1 MIIFTLVYRF
11 GASQLQF
18 LLFIEISTQNAF
30 PKVFRALH
38 VPGRPTVFTNV
49 YDAVTAPAVLDLPS
63 VKAIATA
70 SYAVATAARFK
81 DDDMALET
89 NHVVTRALASV
100 AKKFQNHSAPIG
112 RMAMVIVLKMI
123 SKQLL
128 TRV

>member
-70 SYAVATAARFK
+70 SCAVAAAARFK
-81 DDDMALET
+81 DDDMTLET
-89 NHVVTRALASV
+89 NLAAIRAIASV
-100 AKKFQNHSAPIG
+100 AKEFQKPLSAD
-112 RMAMVIVLKMI
+112 
-123 SKQLL
+123 
-128 TRV
+128 